1 MATNYLPLDDA
12 AQRLGVSHERLV
24 ELRSQ
29 GAIRGFRDGASWK
42 FPESEIERVAE
53 EIAAGEL
60 DAGDSDVGV
69 AGGDDAGP
77 GDSGLV
83 SEPEVGS
90 AIRSGKSSV
99 IGGDDRGSD
108 DLSLAPEDGEDDS
121 DVGLGDEPVGSEG
134 SDVNLVAREGGV
146 EVVSQDSD
154 NLSLADSGELTLA
167 PEGEDSGMLDL
178 GGEPKE
184 GSTNPTLPPA
194 AEAGAEPSSKIQS
207 DLSLEAD
214 PMEGHTSSLEMLGDD
229 LELSTSNSDSL
240 SGTGASH
247 GQDVLSELD
256 LLASSGSGDAGDL
269 IQGDSD
275 PSLMGGGSDLG
286 QGGSD
291 LGQGGSGLELDDALD
306 DDDDLVIA
314 DDDDD
319 DLVLGGAGSDISIA
333 GDSGINLM
341 SPSDS
346 GLSLESEPLDLAGSS
361 ISALDLG
368 AEIEGSGSSAP
379 GGPGSGASGSGSLVD
394 FQADEDFQLSPSGID
409 IEVEEDSNSQVIE
422 VEDSNAF
429 GSGIDLAGVG
439 VSPGEGG
446 LGGDPF
452 GDEVVA
458 EGVVAGEG
466 IPEDQVAV
474 DPMAAPQ
481 TEPVALRPTYEVP
494 YSTLSVISLL
504 GILLVMSLGGML
516 VTDLMRNLWSYNEL
530 SSPVSS
536 LTDALIGMFG
546 LGP

>member
-1 MATNYLPLDDA
+1 MATNYLPLDEA
-12 AQRLGVSHERLV
+12 AQRLGISHEKLV
-24 ELRSQ
+24 EMRSQ

-42 FPESEIERVAE
+42 FPENEIER
-53 EIAAGEL
+53 IAADIASGDL
-60 DAGDSDVGV
+60 DAGLSD
-69 AGGDDAGP
+69 
-77 GDSGLV
+77 LI

-99 IGGDDRGSD
+99 IGADDAPT
-108 DLSLAPEDGEDDS
+108 DLSAEAGDGSDS
-121 DVGLGDEPVGSEG
+121 DVGLGDELAGSEG
-134 SDVNLVAREGGV
+134 SDVNLVARDGGV
-146 EVVSQDSD
+146 DVVASENSD
-154 NLSLADSGELTLA
+154 LFLADSGDLTLA
-167 PEGEDSGMLDL
+167 PDASDSGMLDL
-178 GGEPKE
+178 ADELKE
-184 GSTNPTLPPA
+184 GSTNPTLPPVD
-194 AEAGAEPSSKIQS
+194 EADRPSKIKS
-207 DLSLEAD
+207 DLALEAD
-214 PMEGHTSSLEMLGDD
+214 PMEGHSSSLEMLGDD
-229 LELSTSNSDSL
+229 LELSTSSADSL
-240 SGTGASH
+240 SGLGGSH

-256 LLASSGSGDAGDL
+256 LLASGGSGGTGDL

-275 PSLMGGGSDLG
+275 PSLF
-286 QGGSD
+286 
-291 LGQGGSGLELDDALD
+291 GGSGDALAGSGLDFDDALD
-306 DDDDLVIA
+306 DDDELVIA
-314 DDDDD
+314 DDDD

-379 GGPGSGASGSGSLVD
+379 GVPGSGTGGSGSLVD

-422 VEDSNAF
+422 VEDSTTF

-439 VSPGEGG
+439 VSPGEGMM
-446 LGGDPF
+446 GGDPF
-452 GDEVVA
+452 GDEVVS
-458 EGVVAGEG
+458 EGVMAGEG
-466 IPEDQVAV
+466 IPVDEVAV
-474 DPMAAPQ
+474 DPMAEPSVA
-481 TEPVALRPTYEVP
+481 PVAMRPTYEVP

-516 VTDLMRNLWSYNEL
+516 MTDLMRNLWSYNEM